1 MEKEGVLMFGRR
13 AEPELNPD
21 FKFAIYNPGAGC
33 VCPYGLTIAYGENA
47 VENGARI
54 SLNTVVS
61 DMEVKEGIIQCVHT
75 NRGRCGKDGSGSFL
89 FHPSQKRD
97 EFHPG

>member
-1 MEKEGVLMFGRR
+1 MKDTRLVGRKAFRR

-47 VENGARI
+47 VETAPG
-54 SLNTVVS
+54 
-61 DMEVKEGIIQCVHT
+61 
-75 NRGRCGKDGSGSFL
+75 
-89 FHPSQKRD
+89 FH
-97 EFHPG
+97 